1 MHIGRLFPVALAA
14 QADGSPREE
23 DGRDQSPAHT
33 QPSEYKG
40 PVIGNVSVVPQR
52 LEAAN
57 KRTWHHVLNAL
68 VQLGLALRAQAARGS
83 EQQHRGGKREADAQ
97 PRQHQRPVVADP
109 CALLQNLTVV
119 IPTNRLTLLFSFLWF
134 INIKNIKKKNG
145 NKCSIFA

>member
-23 DGRDQSPAHT
+23 NGRDQSPAHT

-57 KRTWHHVLNAL
+57 KRTWHHVLNVL
-68 VQLGLALRAQAARGS
+68 VQLGLALGAQAARGP
-83 EQQHRGGKREADAQ
+83 EQQQRGCKREADAQ

-109 CALLQNLTVV
+109 CAHLQNLTA
-119 IPTNRLTLLFSFLWF
+119 PTNRLKLRFAFLVT
-134 INIKNIKKKNG
+134 
-145 NKCSIFA
+145 

>member
-1 MHIGRLFPVALAA
+1 MTHPGKFYIAGWFGAGKEEGLGCVLSTPLTRHEVMHIGRLFPVALAA

-57 KRTWHHVLNAL
+57 KRVNQPGIMYWTLLSNSAW
-68 VQLGLALRAQAARGS
+68 RS
-83 EQQHRGGKREADAQ
+83 ER
-97 PRQHQRPVVADP
+97 RQHVAP
-109 CALLQNLTVV
+109 NNSNEEANEK
-119 IPTNRLTLLFSFLWF
+119 PTLSHASTNDQS
-134 INIKNIKKKNG
+134 
-145 NKCSIFA
+145 